1 MDNKELKFDKIYET
15 FSPGLRSYL
24 SRMAPSLDTDDLLQE
39 VFEKINRELKNF
51 KKQSSIKTWIYKIAT
66 HTAYDRFRSLS
77 SKKYVYLKDT
87 VPVETH
93 GPDNGELCEKYVE
106 PIDSQMI
113 RKQMSSCVLDIVE
126 RLDDPYKSVLILKD
140 LENFKN
146 REIAH
151 ILQISLENV
160 KMRLHRAREKLKKE
174 LELNCDFSHDK
185 RNVFV
190 CLPKQN

>member
-1 MDNKELKFDKIYET
+1 
-15 FSPGLRSYL
+15 
-24 SRMAPSLDTDDLLQE
+24 
-39 VFEKINRELKNF
+39 
-51 KKQSSIKTWIYKIAT
+51 
-66 HTAYDRFRSLS
+66 
-77 SKKYVYLKDT
+77 
-87 VPVETH
+87 
-93 GPDNGELCEKYVE
+93 
-106 PIDSQMI
+106 
-113 RKQMSSCVLDIVE
+113 DIVE